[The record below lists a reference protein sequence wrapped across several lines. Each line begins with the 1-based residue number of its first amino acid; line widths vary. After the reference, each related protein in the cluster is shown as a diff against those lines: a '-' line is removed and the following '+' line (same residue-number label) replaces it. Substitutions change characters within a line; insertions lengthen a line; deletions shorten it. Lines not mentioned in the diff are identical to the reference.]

1 MCICYELLF
10 CISSFYVGC
19 NMNVSD
25 ADMVDEAAVREY
37 IQCIPLIRG
46 STVRFYSIKV

>member
-1 MCICYELLF
+1 
-10 CISSFYVGC
+10 
-19 NMNVSD
+19 MNVSD